1 MAKSRGIKFVEV
13 IEPAA
18 VSGGSELLTSMS
30 VTVRGC
36 RPVMQAAADSTGSA
50 SVEGLVRAGLPWLSR
65 VGSYNLSLAVE
76 GKGLLLCAFTF
87 PVQNAVGEV
96 ALTRPARRRC

>member
-30 VTVRGC
+30 ITVRGC
-36 RPVMQAAADSTGSA
+36 RPVMQAAADSTGA
-50 SVEGLVRAGLPWLSR
+50 ATVEGSVRAGVPWLSR
-65 VGSYNLSLAVE
+65 VGTYNLSLAVE
-76 GKGLLLCAFTF
+76 GKGLLLCAFLLRCS
-87 PVQNAVGEV
+87 PI
-96 ALTRPARRRC
+96 ARLR